1 MGLPLSHTPLWG
13 DCVLQEGG
21 KKKRKEGRRLPPGDT
36 VTYILMA
43 SRPPSCPAHLL
54 ARTAPGAR
62 VSNIHILASGFSPR
76 RNLRH
81 HAVKR
86 DRSGDRETE
95 LTQCSSAFS
104 APGVLFQSSPCCSFS
119 TSSLVR
125 ACSVTQSCPTLC
137 NPVDC
142 SPPTSS
148 VHGFLQERILEW
160 VSISSSRGS
169 SWLRDQTLVSCVGR
183 QIFFFFCPLCHP
195 GSSLP
200 WLNGDN
206 NQTNF
211 IALWWKLNEEIL
223 AKFSRST

>member
-1 MGLPLSHTPLWG
+1 
-13 DCVLQEGG
+13 
-21 KKKRKEGRRLPPGDT
+21 
-36 VTYILMA
+36 MA

-54 ARTAPGAR
+54 TWPTQGAR

-86 DRSGDRETE
+86 DRSGDWQTE

-104 APGVLFQSSPCCSFS
+104 APSVLSFSLPPAWYQPRCSFS

-142 SPPTSS
+142 SPPASS
-148 VHGFLQERILEW
+148 VHGVLQARILEW

-169 SWLRDQTLVSCVGR
+169 SWLRDQTLVSCVSCIGR
-183 QIFFFFCPLCHP
+183 QIFFPPLSHP
-195 GSSLP
+195 GSPLP

-211 IALWWKLNEEIL
+211 IVLWWKLNEEIL

>member
-1 MGLPLSHTPLWG
+1 
-13 DCVLQEGG
+13 
-21 KKKRKEGRRLPPGDT
+21 
-36 VTYILMA
+36 MA

-54 ARTAPGAR
+54 ARTTPGAR

-125 ACSVTQSCPTLC
+125 ACSLSHVRLFATPWTVARQPPLSMGFSRKEYWSGFPFLPPGDPPDSGTKPL
-137 NPVDC
+137 
-142 SPPTSS
+142 SPA
-148 VHGFLQERILEW
+148 LA
-160 VSISSSRGS
+160 
-169 SWLRDQTLVSCVGR
+169 GR
-183 QIFFFFCPLCHP
+183 FFFFFFRCAIREALFP
-195 GSSLP
+195 G
-200 WLNGDN
+200 
-206 NQTNF
+206 
-211 IALWWKLNEEIL
+211 
-223 AKFSRST
+223 